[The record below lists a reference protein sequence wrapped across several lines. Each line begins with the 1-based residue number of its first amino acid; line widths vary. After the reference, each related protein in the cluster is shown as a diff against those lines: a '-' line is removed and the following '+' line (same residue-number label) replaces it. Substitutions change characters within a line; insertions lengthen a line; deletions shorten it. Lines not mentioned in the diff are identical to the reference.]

1 MEIKSKTSSQ
11 YYKNSV
17 KSIFRTLRYR
27 NYRLFFGGQLIS
39 LIGTWMQ
46 QIAMTWLVYRM
57 TNSALLLGIVGFASQ
72 MPTFLLSPFAGVLA
86 DRMNRHRIIIIT
98 QTLAMVQAGALAV
111 LTLTG
116 NIAVWHI
123 ISLSVFLGLVNAFDI
138 PTRQTFVLE
147 MIENKEDLGNAIALN
162 SSMFNGARLIGPAI
176 AGMLLTVIGEGLC
189 FLLNAISFVAV
200 IVALLAMKLPPQQR
214 TSHTHGVIRGLKEGV
229 TYAFGFAPI
238 KYILMLVALISAMGM
253 PYSVLMPVFAKDIL
267 RGGPHTLGFLMGATG
282 VGAMTGALYLASR
295 KTVVGL
301 GRWIAIAAGIFG
313 LGLIGFS
320 FARVLWL
327 SMGLLFVVG
336 FGMMTQ
342 MASCNTILQTIA
354 EDDKRGR
361 VMSFYTMAFMGMAPL
376 GSLLAGS
383 LASTIGA
390 PYTLF
395 ISGVI
400 CIFGATMFATKLP
413 LLRKEIRPIYMKIGI
428 IPEVSSGIE
437 SASELT
443 TPPEG

>member
-1 MEIKSKTSSQ
+1 METKSNQ
-11 YYKNSV
+11 ENLRGF

-46 QIAMTWLVYRM
+46 QIAMTWLVYRL
-57 TNSALLLGIVGFASQ
+57 TNSAFLLGVVGFASQ
-72 MPTFLLSPFAGVLA
+72 MPTFLLSPFAGVFA
-86 DRMNRHRIIIIT
+86 DRMNRHRIIIVT
-98 QTLAMVQAGALAV
+98 QTLAMIQAAVLAI

-123 ISLSVFLGLVNAFDI
+123 IMLSVFLGLVNAFDI

-176 AGMLLTVIGEGLC
+176 AGMLLAVIGEGMC

-200 IVALLAMKLPPQQR
+200 IVALLAMKLSPQQR
-214 TSHTHGVIRGLKEGV
+214 TSHSHGVIKGLQEGFS
-229 TYAFGFAPI
+229 YAFGFAPI

-253 PYSVLMPVFAKDIL
+253 PYTVLMPIFAKDIL
-267 RGGPHTLGFLMGATG
+267 GGGPHTLGFLMGATG
-282 VGAMTGALYLASR
+282 VGALTGALYLASR
-295 KTVVGL
+295 RTVVGL

-320 FARVLWL
+320 FARVLSL
-327 SMGLLFVVG
+327 SMSLLFVVG

-361 VMSFYTMAFMGMAPL
+361 VMSFYTMAFMGWRRSA
-376 GSLLAGS
+376 
-383 LASTIGA
+383 
-390 PYTLF
+390 
-395 ISGVI
+395 V
-400 CIFGATMFATKLP
+400 CLP
-413 LLRKEIRPIYMKIGI
+413 VVLRARSERRIRC
-428 IPEVSSGIE
+428 S
-437 SASELT
+437 
-443 TPPEG
+443 